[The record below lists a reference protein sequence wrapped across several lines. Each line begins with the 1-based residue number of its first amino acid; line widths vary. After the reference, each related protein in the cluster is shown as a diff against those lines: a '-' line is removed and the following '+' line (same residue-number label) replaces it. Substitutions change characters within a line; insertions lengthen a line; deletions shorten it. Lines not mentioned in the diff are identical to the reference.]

1 MNAIEE
7 LIAGDWHEAGRRPHT
22 TVLVQRGWQEGMHRL
37 RAALAAA
44 DAGDCVVYA
53 IPLNTPLP
61 RRMNTVL
68 TLRLQL
74 RQIARAIVDGGGQ
87 LVGTYGVDPSLETPA
102 CVFELNSVA
111 SAYADRCLRPRGSAE
126 RLRRILVRWFGC
138 DPALGGVLV
147 VGRKP

>member
-7 LIAGDWHEAGRRPHT
+7 LIAGDWNEAGRRPHT

-61 RRMNTVL
+61 RRLNTVV

-74 RQIARAIVDGGGQ
+74 RQIGRAIVGGGGQ

-111 SAYADRCLRPRGSAE
+111 SAYADRCLRPRAPAE

>member
-7 LIAGDWHEAGRRPHT
+7 LIAGEWVEAGPRPRC
-22 TVLVQRGWQEGMHRL
+22 TVLVQQGWLGGMHQL
-37 RAALAAA
+37 RAALAGA
-44 DAGDCVVYA
+44 DAGDAVVYA
-53 IPLNTPLP
+53 IPLNTPLA
-61 RRMNTVL
+61 RRLNTVL

-74 RQIARAIVDGGGQ
+74 RQIARAIVGGGGRV
-87 LVGTYGVDPSLETPA
+87 VGTYGVDPSLETPA

-111 SAYADRCLRPRGSAE
+111 SAYADRCLRPRGPAE
-126 RLRRILVRWFGC
+126 RLRRVLVRCFGC